1 MRFIRKRDWTWRIE
15 LRHDRFMAAL
25 TGLYVP
31 LITPFSES
39 GDLDDGAL
47 EQLAHRVLDDGATGL
62 VALGTTAEAATLTET
77 ERVRVLT
84 VCDRVCRD
92 QDAPLIAGA
101 GTNDTARSAAAL
113 ADLNRYPQVRAALT
127 VVPYYSRP
135 GAAGVLEHFR
145 TLAAGSPVP
154 LLIYNIPYRTGQAVT
169 WHTMAELARTPGVS
183 GVKHSA
189 GSIDDETVAMMAE
202 RPPTFS
208 VLGGD
213 DLYISPLLALGA
225 DGAILAAAH
234 VRTADF
240 VSLIRLWRDGATE
253 QARLLGHRLTHIS
266 RALFAEPN
274 PVVIK
279 AVLYRLG
286 RIPSP
291 AVRLPLVGASDWAAS
306 AALCLADS

>member
-1 MRFIRKRDWTWRIE
+1 
-15 LRHDRFMAAL
+15 MAAF

-31 LITPFSES
+31 LITPFSDS

-62 VALGTTAEAATLTET
+62 VALGTTAEAATLTEA
-77 ERVRVLT
+77 ERARVLT
-84 VCDRVCRD
+84 VCDGVCRD
-92 QDAPLIAGA
+92 RGAPLIAGA
-101 GTNDTARSAAAL
+101 GTNDTARSAAVL
-113 ADLNRYPQVRAALT
+113 ADLSRYPQVRAALT

-145 TLAAGSPVP
+145 TLAAASPVP
-154 LLIYNIPYRTGQAVT
+154 LLIYNIPYRTAQAVT
-169 WHTMAELARTPGVS
+169 WHTMAALARTPGVG

-189 GSIDDETVAMMAE
+189 GSIDDETVAMMAG
-202 RPPTFS
+202 RPATFS

-240 VSLIRLWRDGATE
+240 ASLVRLWRDGATE
-253 QARLLGHRLTHIS
+253 KARQLGHRLTHVS

-279 AVLYRLG
+279 AVLHRLG
-286 RIPSP
+286 HIPSP
-291 AVRLPLVGASDWAAS
+291 AVRLPLVGASGAATE
-306 AALCLADS
+306 AALCVADG

>member
-1 MRFIRKRDWTWRIE
+1 MLI
-15 LRHDRFMAAL
+15 FMASL

-31 LITPFSES
+31 LISPFSHN

-62 VALGTTAEAATLTET
+62 VALGTTAEATTLTAA
-77 ERVRVLT
+77 ERARVLA
-84 VCDRVCRD
+84 VCDRVCGDRG
-92 QDAPLIAGA
+92 APLIAGA

-113 ADLNRYPQVRAALT
+113 ADLSRYPQVRAALT

-135 GAAGVLEHFR
+135 GAAGVVEHFR
-145 TLAAGSPVP
+145 TLAASSPVP

-169 WHTMAELARTPGVS
+169 WGALAELANSPGIA
-183 GVKHSA
+183 GVKHAA
-189 GSIDDETVAMMAE
+189 GSVDEETLAMMAG
-202 RPPTFS
+202 RPSSFC

-225 DGAILAAAH
+225 EGAILASAH
-234 VRTADF
+234 VRTGDF
-240 VSLIRLWRDGATE
+240 ATLVRLWRDGAVE
-253 QARLLGHRLTHIS
+253 QARELGHRLTRVA

-279 AVLYRLG
+279 GVLHRLG
-286 RIPSP
+286 QIPSP
-291 AVRLPLVGASDWAAS
+291 AVRLPLLPASDAVTEAGMS
-306 AALCLADS
+306 VAVC